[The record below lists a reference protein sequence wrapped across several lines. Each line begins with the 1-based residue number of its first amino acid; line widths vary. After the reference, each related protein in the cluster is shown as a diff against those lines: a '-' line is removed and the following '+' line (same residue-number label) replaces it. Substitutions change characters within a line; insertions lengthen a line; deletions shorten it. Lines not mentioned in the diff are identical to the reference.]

1 VARVVGQ
8 VPGSAPYG
16 AKHVLDLRN
25 VVVNDGAV
33 NVRADDGLH
42 AVVFAGDASGD
53 AAYAT
58 LDVQRIQRIT
68 LGADT
73 GFSAW
78 PLIDPTIIGDVS
90 NSAGLTSTDS
100 TILSREISGFDR
112 PEIPPLP
119 ATLPTVFFSG
129 PDPLVS
135 LPRNLSVRAGEL
147 VNVPVNLDTAAGLE
161 AVQLRLAYDTD
172 ALELVSV
179 GRGTLTGDFQ
189 WFVQRNSP
197 GLIVIDTT
205 RLTSLT
211 DGTGTLLDL
220 QFRAKASAHPSDVLL
235 DLQWV
240 ELNEGRLTLNPAPQV
255 GTDPT
260 DGLLRIL
267 PRAVE
272 VQLPRPTVIGA
283 QTPRAFPSQPM
294 TEAPTIDFSQRYA
307 AAALGTPR
315 EQRESSGWK
324 TEFVTQLARN
334 DDEHNPNNRISV
346 TLPKASKAVLKTAS
360 ASKGTR

>member
-1 VARVVGQ
+1 VIQ

-16 AKHVLDLRN
+16 VKHVLDLRN

-42 AVVFAGDASGD
+42 AVAFSGDASGD

-58 LDVQRIQRIT
+58 LDIQRVQRVT

-78 PLIDPTIIGDVS
+78 PLIDPTIIGDV
-90 NSAGLTSTDS
+90 NNAGGLTNADS
-100 TILSREISGFDR
+100 TILSREILGFDR

-147 VNVPVNLDTAAGLE
+147 ISVPVNLDTAAGLE
-161 AVQLRLAYDTD
+161 AVQLRLAYDVD
-172 ALELVSV
+172 ALELVHV
-179 GRGTLTGDFQ
+179 GRGSLTGDFQ

-197 GLIVIDTT
+197 GMLVIDTT
-205 RLTSLT
+205 RLTSLA

-220 QFRAKASAHPSDVLL
+220 QFRARPSAQPGEVLL
-235 DLQWV
+235 DLQWI

-255 GTDPT
+255 GADPT

-267 PRAVE
+267 PRSASA
-272 VQLPRPTVIGA
+272 QPSRPALVAPESAGGWHA
-283 QTPRAFPSQPM
+283 RVATP
-294 TEAPTIDFSQRYA
+294 APTIDFSQRYA
-307 AAALGTPR
+307 ANPFAAPHEER
-315 EQRESSGWK
+315 EVSGWK
-324 TEFVTQLARN
+324 TDFVTQLART
-334 DDEHNPNNRISV
+334 DDEQNPNSRINV
-346 TLPKASKAVLKTAS
+346 TLAKTSKAVLQPAPGLKP
-360 ASKGTR
+360 TR